1 MTGKKPSVE
10 TQCATYLRALADPL
24 RLQIVKALQT
34 GAMSVS
40 DIALRLEQP
49 VNVVSHHLRVL
60 YHAELVATQ
69 RDGKFIFYSL
79 HENLTTVASG
89 VQDNIL
95 NLGCCRIDF
104 NQR

>member
-10 TQCATYLRALADPL
+10 AKCAAYLRALADPL
-24 RLQIVKALQT
+24 RLQIVKTLQT

-40 DIALRLEQP
+40 DIAQRLEQP

-60 YHAELVATQ
+60 YHAELLATQ
-69 RDGKFIFYSL
+69 RDGRFIFYSL
-79 HENLTTVASG
+79 HEKLTNVTGG

-104 NQR
+104 NRR